1 MPNINEI
8 LDRIAHIKG
17 YKTENK
23 IAELFSV
30 SPSTVST
37 WKLRNSIPY
46 EKVIA
51 FCEESNLSL
60 DYVINGEGELYL
72 DERGIEPVY
81 RTRHYG
87 PGLED
92 FTLVPKYKVRLS
104 GGPGNYVLEEDMEH
118 HLVFKTTWLKRR
130 CPGNGCGLFTVT
142 GDSMAPHVT
151 EGDIVLVD
159 MAKNQPL
166 DIVDGKI
173 YAFSEWETVKI
184 KRLMRQGPKIMAQSD
199 NILNIGPSMI
209 EVDIGQFRLIGKI
222 VWVGHEVR

>member
-1 MPNINEI
+1 
-8 LDRIAHIKG
+8 
-17 YKTENK
+17 
-23 IAELFSV
+23 
-30 SPSTVST
+30 
-37 WKLRNSIPY
+37 
-46 EKVIA
+46 
-51 FCEESNLSL
+51 
-60 DYVINGEGELYL
+60 
-72 DERGIEPVY
+72 
-81 RTRHYG
+81 
-87 PGLED
+87 
-92 FTLVPKYKVRLS
+92 
-104 GGPGNYVLEEDMEH
+104 
-118 HLVFKTTWLKRR
+118 
-130 CPGNGCGLFTVT
+130 
-142 GDSMAPHVT
+142 MAPHVT